1 MEAKISSMISPDG
14 TNGSQQND
22 ETILTDEASDE
33 ALEAA
38 AELPSTK
45 RTSTCGFGCPC

>member
-1 MEAKISSMISPDG
+1 MSDTTGNTSNSSALEQKEED
-14 TNGSQQND
+14 
-22 ETILTDEASDE
+22 ILTSEVSDE

-38 AELPSTK
+38 AEIPSTS